1 MSMAVHVM
9 SLSSRII
16 KGTQLGRKSGVCVC
30 VSFFSDSDHL
40 ELCDC
45 G

>member
-1 MSMAVHVM
+1 MSVAVHLM
-9 SLSSRII
+9 SLSSKII
-16 KGTQLGRKSGVCVC
+16 KGTQLGRKSGV
-30 VSFFSDSDHL
+30 FFLFVSDSDHL